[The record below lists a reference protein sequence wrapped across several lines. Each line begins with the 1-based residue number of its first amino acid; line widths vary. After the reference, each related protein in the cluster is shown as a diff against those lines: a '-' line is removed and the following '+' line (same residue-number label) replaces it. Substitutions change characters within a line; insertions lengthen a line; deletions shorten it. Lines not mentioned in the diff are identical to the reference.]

1 MGLIIYLFVGS
12 FSMSLILG
20 HYFPNLHDLI
30 INGLSIFIC
39 LLLPIIIV
47 IFSKWLKVK
56 LR

>member
-1 MGLIIYLFVGS
+1 MGIIIYLFVGS
-12 FSMSLILG
+12 LSISLILG

-47 IFSKWLKVK
+47 IFSKWLKLK